1 MAVKNWATILKE
13 EDRIIVN
20 PPVSLLLSG
29 EHERVTYI

>member
-20 PPVSLLLSG
+20 SDRLYHCYSLESMS
-29 EHERVTYI
+29 E